1 RRTGWRRWTGCG
13 SGNHGTGW
21 RQKHLPFTTASP
33 PKRRKT
39 IRIGACI
46 PPAGVLAEAREAGAS
61 RALGCPAPFRVA
73 TGGRLADMRDE
84 TLGGMTAMTDA
95 IELLRSDH
103 DELRRLLSAL
113 ETDSGGL
120 GAQLVMAT
128 SGHEAIE
135 EQYFWPLVRR
145 RVQNGPRLADLAVSQ
160 EQDVKR
166 LLDLL
171 EKSGEDAVLLRQ
183 VITTTRAHIDF
194 EETQVW
200 PGAQLAL
207 SEQELG
213 DLGAQLEQAKR
224 LAPTRPHPH
233 MPCTPEVLK
242 VAAPIAGAAD
252 RIRDALGGRHRD

>member
-1 RRTGWRRWTGCG
+1 
-13 SGNHGTGW
+13 
-21 RQKHLPFTTASP
+21 
-33 PKRRKT
+33 
-39 IRIGACI
+39 
-46 PPAGVLAEAREAGAS
+46 
-61 RALGCPAPFRVA
+61 
-73 TGGRLADMRDE
+73 MRDE

-95 IELLRSDH
+95 MELLRCDH
-103 DELRRLLSAL
+103 DEVRRLLSAL
-113 ETDSGGL
+113 EDSAPEDGPADGGL
-120 GAQLVMAT
+120 ACRLVIAA

-145 RVQNGPRLADLAVSQ
+145 RVQNGPRLADEALGQ
-160 EQDVKR
+160 EQEAKR

-171 EKSGEDAVLLRQ
+171 EKSGAEADLLGQ
-183 VITTTRAHIDF
+183 VVDVVRAHIDF

-200 PGAQLAL
+200 PGVRLAL

-213 DLGAQLEQAKR
+213 DLGTQLEQAKR

>member
-1 RRTGWRRWTGCG
+1 
-13 SGNHGTGW
+13 
-21 RQKHLPFTTASP
+21 
-33 PKRRKT
+33 
-39 IRIGACI
+39 
-46 PPAGVLAEAREAGAS
+46 
-61 RALGCPAPFRVA
+61 
-73 TGGRLADMRDE
+73 MRDE

-95 IELLRSDH
+95 MELLRSDH

-113 ETDSGGL
+113 ETGPVLANGGPADGGL
-120 GAQLVMAT
+120 AAQLVIAA

-145 RVQNGPRLADLAVSQ
+145 RVQNGPRLADEAVSQ
-160 EQDVKR
+160 EQDVKC

-171 EKSGEDAVLLRQ
+171 EKHGSDAPLRQ
-183 VITTTRAHIDF
+183 VMAVTRAHIDF

-200 PGAQLAL
+200 PGVQLAL

-233 MPCTPEVLK
+233 MPCTPEMLK

-252 RIRDALGGRHRD
+252 RIRDALGGRG

>member
-1 RRTGWRRWTGCG
+1 
-13 SGNHGTGW
+13 
-21 RQKHLPFTTASP
+21 
-33 PKRRKT
+33 
-39 IRIGACI
+39 
-46 PPAGVLAEAREAGAS
+46 
-61 RALGCPAPFRVA
+61 
-73 TGGRLADMRDE
+73 MRDE

-120 GAQLVMAT
+120 VAQLVMAT

-145 RVQNGPRLADLAVSQ
+145 RVQNGPRLADEAVSQ
-160 EQDVKR
+160 EQEVKH

-171 EKSGEDAVLLRQ
+171 EKHGSGAPLHQ
-183 VITTTRAHIDF
+183 VITVTRAHIDF

-200 PGAQLAL
+200 PGVQLAL

-252 RIRDALGGRHRD
+252 RIRDALGGRG

>member
-1 RRTGWRRWTGCG
+1 
-13 SGNHGTGW
+13 
-21 RQKHLPFTTASP
+21 
-33 PKRRKT
+33 
-39 IRIGACI
+39 
-46 PPAGVLAEAREAGAS
+46 
-61 RALGCPAPFRVA
+61 
-73 TGGRLADMRDE
+73 MRDE

-113 ETDSGGL
+113 ETGPVLAKGGPAD
-120 GAQLVMAT
+120 GGRAAQLVIAA

-145 RVQNGPRLADLAVSQ
+145 RVQNGPRLADEAVSQ
-160 EQDVKR
+160 EQDVKC
-166 LLDLL
+166 LLGLL
-171 EKSGEDAVLLRQ
+171 EKHGSDAPLRQ
-183 VITTTRAHIDF
+183 VIAVTRAHIDF

-200 PGAQLAL
+200 PGVQLAL

-213 DLGAQLEQAKR
+213 DLGVQLEQAKR

-233 MPCTPEVLK
+233 MPCTPEMLK

-252 RIRDALGGRHRD
+252 RIRDALGGRG

>member
-1 RRTGWRRWTGCG
+1 
-13 SGNHGTGW
+13 
-21 RQKHLPFTTASP
+21 
-33 PKRRKT
+33 
-39 IRIGACI
+39 
-46 PPAGVLAEAREAGAS
+46 
-61 RALGCPAPFRVA
+61 
-73 TGGRLADMRDE
+73 MRDE
-84 TLGGMTAMTDA
+84 TLGGMTEMTDA
-95 IELLRSDH
+95 IELLRCDH
-103 DELRRLLSAL
+103 DEVRRLLSAL
-113 ETDSGGL
+113 EIGPAEGGPVS
-120 GAQLVMAT
+120 QLVIVA

>member
-1 RRTGWRRWTGCG
+1 
-13 SGNHGTGW
+13 
-21 RQKHLPFTTASP
+21 
-33 PKRRKT
+33 
-39 IRIGACI
+39 
-46 PPAGVLAEAREAGAS
+46 
-61 RALGCPAPFRVA
+61 
-73 TGGRLADMRDE
+73 MRDE
-84 TLGGMTAMTDA
+84 MLGGMTAMTDA
-95 IELLRSDH
+95 MELLRCDH
-103 DELRRLLSAL
+103 DEVRRLLSAL
-113 ETDSGGL
+113 EDSAPADGPADGGL
-120 GAQLVMAT
+120 ACRLVIAA

-145 RVQNGPRLADLAVSQ
+145 RVQNGPRLADEALGQ
-160 EQDVKR
+160 EQEAKR

-171 EKSGEDAVLLRQ
+171 EKSGAKADLLGQ
-183 VITTTRAHIDF
+183 VIDVVRAHIDF

-200 PGAQLAL
+200 PGVRLAL

-213 DLGAQLEQAKR
+213 DLGTQLGQAKR

>member
-1 RRTGWRRWTGCG
+1 M
-13 SGNHGTGW
+13 
-21 RQKHLPFTTASP
+21 TT
-33 PKRRKT
+33 
-39 IRIGACI
+39 
-46 PPAGVLAEAREAGAS
+46 
-61 RALGCPAPFRVA
+61 
-73 TGGRLADMRDE
+73 
-84 TLGGMTAMTDA
+84 MTDA
-95 IELLRSDH
+95 MKLLQCDH

-113 ETDSGGL
+113 ETGPVLANGGPANGGL
-120 GAQLVMAT
+120 VAQLVIAA

-145 RVQNGPRLADLAVSQ
+145 RVQNGPRLADEAVSQ
-160 EQDVKR
+160 EQEVKR

-171 EKSGEDAVLLRQ
+171 EKQGAALLRQ
-183 VITTTRAHIDF
+183 VIVSSRAHIDF

-200 PGAQLAL
+200 PGVRLAL

-233 MPCTPEVLK
+233 MPCTPEMLK

-252 RIRDALGGRHRD
+252 RIRDALGGRG